1 MPSSATGTA
10 LRERTADSHESRPM
24 QQELFCCVL
33 AGLLTGSSRQLRT
46 GKNTISLLIEKD
58 ILSPSHPFMSTGVGP
73 ARISLPSFRSDQDHL
88 ANPRSRHEGT
98 SAAASKEKW

>member
-24 QQELFCCVL
+24 QLVLLSVSRLNQELFCCVL

-73 ARISLPSFRSDQDHL
+73 ARISSFLSF
-88 ANPRSRHEGT
+88 
-98 SAAASKEKW
+98 